1 MDRQR
6 RMVCVHLCGSSQ
18 IVNLEVVGP
27 SLGWRNPNIGW
38 IFFGWSGMW
47 WSKWTGI
54 GDEALRNGWVM
65 SRWMI
70 NGFLCRMR
78 WRRKTKE
85 KQGESE
91 RGRWEK
97 IARKPASFAVS
108 EIHSSVPDTLRVVAV
123 REGFPKNQSVSK
135 SVKFWQTY
143 CVRTSNKVY
152 NLRFAMLF
160 MSVNFSEHD
169 DRW

>member
-1 MDRQR
+1 MDRQW
-6 RMVCVHLCGSSQ
+6 RMVCVHPCGTSL
-18 IVNLEVVGP
+18 IGNLEVVGP
-27 SLGWRNPNIGW
+27 SFEWRNPNIGW
-38 IFFGWSGMW
+38 ILFGWSGMW
-47 WSKWTGI
+47 WSTWTGI

-91 RGRWEK
+91 RGKWEK

-123 REGFPKNQSVSK
+123 REGFPKNQSASK

-143 CVRTSNKVY
+143 CVRTSNKVC
-152 NLRFAMLF
+152 NLRFVMLF
-160 MSVNFSEHD
+160 MCLNFSEHD